1 MFLLFACVVTAQA
14 LSAQPGNLIPNGDF
28 SKAGPDGLPEGWTPV
43 AKRPSLAPHFRWI
56 EEGGQGRLLIEGNGR
71 ADGVGFVRCET
82 SLGLGRTYLF
92 SVRFRVGP
100 TINPQRNLLFECA
113 GPKNLDGIF
122 EYTREGDSPAN
133 DGGAAG
139 AAEGVVKRGPAG
151 AAEGVVKE
159 GPAERTRVGGEPW
172 DGWIDGKVKVYFPGT
187 GKGKVTVRILYRFSD
202 TGRVVVGNISLVPTD
217 PVRPRWVRV
226 ACTGG
231 IPTLADVPVLAEKA
245 AANRTELLLLPEY
258 MNGEHN
264 YETLDGPSCRLMSEL
279 ARRYHMYIAG
289 GILRKVDSLDRI
301 FNTVVLYD
309 RNGRFAGMY
318 DKIHPYSPEV
328 NEDGI
333 TPGDKTVVL
342 QTDFGKIGF
351 MTCYDSWFTD
361 VAELVALRGAE
372 LILFPSAG
380 YYRSLMPAR
389 AADNN
394 VRILASSLYTK
405 DGIWDTEG
413 RDVLDLNGDSSVNAQ
428 PGETCKDMLSMT
440 VGKMNLLIASLDL
453 NFSPSPHYNGGTMMS
468 SPAGRRNRMDQ
479 MYYPDEDI
487 IKEKQV
493 WWKE

>member
-1 MFLLFACVVTAQA
+1 MRSFLLFFSVVTTLPLFAQT
-14 LSAQPGNLIPNGDF
+14 GNLIPNGDF
-28 SKAGPDGLPEGWTPV
+28 SKRGPDGFPGGWTPV
-43 AKRPSLAPHFRWI
+43 AKRSSLAPHFRRI
-56 EEGGQGRLLIEGNGR
+56 EEGGQGRLLIEGNGL
-71 ADGVGFVRCET
+71 ADGVGFIRCET
-82 SLGLGRTYLF
+82 SLELGRTYLF

-122 EYTREGDSPAN
+122 EYTREGDGTSQ

-139 AAEGVVKRGPAG
+139 AGEGIM
-151 AAEGVVKE
+151 KE
-159 GPAERTRVGGEPW
+159 GPARDARVGGETW
-172 DGWIDGKVKVYFPGT
+172 DGWINGKAKVYFPGT

-217 PVRPRWVRV
+217 SVQPRWVRV

-231 IPTLADVPVLAEKA
+231 IPTLADIPVLAEKA
-245 AANRTELLLLPEY
+245 AANRTDLLLLPEY

-264 YETLDGPSCRLMSEL
+264 YETLEGPSCQLMSEL
-279 ARRYHMYIAG
+279 ALRYHMYIAG
-289 GILRKVDSLDRI
+289 GILRKVDTLDRM

-328 NEDGI
+328 NEDGV
-333 TPGDKTVVL
+333 TPGNKTLVL

-361 VAELVALRGAE
+361 VAELVALQGAE
-372 LILFPSAG
+372 LILFPNAG

-413 RDVLDLNGDSSVNAQ
+413 RDVLNLYGDSSVNPQ
-428 PGETCKDMLSMT
+428 PGETCKDMMSMT
-440 VGKMNLLIASLDL
+440 VGKMNLQIASLDL
-453 NFSPSPHYNGGTMMS
+453 NFSPSPHYNGGSMSS
-468 SPAGRRNRMDQ
+468 SPAGRRNRRDQ
-479 MYYPDEDI
+479 LYYPDEDI
-487 IKEKQV
+487 IKEKQK

>member
-1 MFLLFACVVTAQA
+1 MRTFLLFACLAAAPALFAQT
-14 LSAQPGNLIPNGDF
+14 GNLIPNGDF
-28 SKAGPDGLPEGWTPV
+28 SKAGPDGLPEGWAPV
-43 AKRPSLAPHFRWI
+43 ARRSSLAPHFRRI
-56 EEGGQGRLLIEGNGR
+56 DEGGQGRLLIEGNGR
-71 ADGVGFVRCET
+71 ADGVGFIRCET
-82 SLGLGRTYLF
+82 SLGLGSTYLF

-100 TINPQRNLLFECA
+100 AINPQRNLLFECA

-122 EYTREGDSPAN
+122 EYTREG
-133 DGGAAG
+133 
-139 AAEGVVKRGPAG
+139 
-151 AAEGVVKE
+151 
-159 GPAERTRVGGEPW
+159 EPW
-172 DGWIDGKVKVYFPGT
+172 DGWIDGKVKIYFPGT
-187 GKGKVTVRILYRFSD
+187 GIGKVTVRILYRFSD

-245 AANRTELLLLPEY
+245 AANRTDLLLLPEY

-264 YETLDGPSCRLMSEL
+264 YETLDGPSCQLMSEL
-279 ARRYHMYIAG
+279 GRRYHMYIAG

-333 TPGDKTVVL
+333 TPGNKTLVL

-372 LILFPSAG
+372 LILFPNAG

-405 DGIWDTEG
+405 DGVWDTEG
-413 RDVLDLNGDSSVNAQ
+413 RDVLNLNGDFSVNAQ
-428 PGETCKDMLSMT
+428 PGETCKDALSMT
-440 VGKMNLLIASLDL
+440 VGKMNLLIVSLDL
-453 NFSPSPHYNGGTMMS
+453 NFSPSPHYNGGTMMN
-468 SPAGRRNRMDQ
+468 SPAGRRNRRDQ
-479 MYYPDEDI
+479 LYYPDEDI
-487 IKEKQV
+487 IKAKQR

>member
-1 MFLLFACVVTAQA
+1 MMTAQPLFAQT
-14 LSAQPGNLIPNGDF
+14 GNLIPNGDF
-28 SKAGPDGLPEGWTPV
+28 SKGGPDGLPEGWATV
-43 AKRPSLAPHFRWI
+43 AFRPSLAPHFRRI

-71 ADGVGFVRCET
+71 ADDVGFIRCET
-82 SLGLGRTYLF
+82 SLELGRTYLF

-122 EYTREGDSPAN
+122 EYTREGAAAADAGPSSITLSAAPEASPSSAA
-133 DGGAAG
+133 DARAG
-139 AAEGVVKRGPAG
+139 AE
-151 AAEGVVKE
+151 
-159 GPAERTRVGGEPW
+159 TW
-172 DGWIDGKVKVYFPGT
+172 DGWVDGKSKICFPGT

-202 TGRVVVGNISLVPTD
+202 TGRVIVGNISLVPTD

-245 AANRTELLLLPEY
+245 AANRTDLLLLPEY
-258 MNGEHN
+258 MNGEHT

-289 GILRKVDSLDRI
+289 GILRKVDSLDRL

-328 NEDGI
+328 NEDGV
-333 TPGDKTVVL
+333 TPGNKTVVL
-342 QTDFGKIGF
+342 NTDFGKIGF

-361 VAELVALRGAE
+361 VAELVALKGAE
-372 LILFPSAG
+372 LILFPNAG

-389 AADNN
+389 ATDNN

-413 RDVLDLNGDSSVNAQ
+413 RDVRNLNGDSSVNAQ
-428 PGETCKDMLSMT
+428 PGQTCKDVVSMT
-440 VGKMNLLIASLDL
+440 MGKMNLLIASLDL

-468 SPAGRRNRMDQ
+468 SPAGRRNRRDQ

-493 WWKE
+493 WWKQ